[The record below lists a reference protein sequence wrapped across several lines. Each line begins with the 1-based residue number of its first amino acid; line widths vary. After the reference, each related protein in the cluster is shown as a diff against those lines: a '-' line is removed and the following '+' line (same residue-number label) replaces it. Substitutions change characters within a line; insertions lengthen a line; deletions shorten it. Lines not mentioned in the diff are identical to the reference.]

1 MILNCAHTSKAIRV
15 SFDPKYNQS
24 ARTQNTLQ
32 TSNNNRKVHF
42 KSMQEILF
50 MEAQKTI
57 KKGKVVCAQ
66 KHIKV
71 INVKV
76 YFGV

>member
-1 MILNCAHTSKAIRV
+1 
-15 SFDPKYNQS
+15 
-24 ARTQNTLQ
+24 
-32 TSNNNRKVHF
+32 
-42 KSMQEILF
+42 MQEILF